1 MYEDLKKLRALSD
14 LDAELLI
21 LREALSLRP
30 RRERESGARLR
41 EREESV
47 AAREREIKDRKLAC
61 DMAEREI
68 REKEAKVAD
77 LQVKLNTCRSNEEY
91 QILKAQIARL
101 LEEIDSDQERALEE
115 IGKLEAIEAV
125 REVRRAELEE
135 VRREHE
141 RIRADVAR
149 EIAEVETRLRS
160 EEARRAGLLAALDG
174 ENRALYERLLA
185 RYRSP
190 VVVPVEDEMCQGC
203 HMSVTPQMVSKLMLD
218 RELVFCKTCQRILY
232 LDGDA

>member
-1 MYEDLKKLRALSD
+1 MHEDLKRLKALSD
-14 LDAELLI
+14 LDAELLH

-30 RRERESGARLR
+30 RREREAEDRLR
-41 EREESV
+41 ERETAA
-47 AAREREIKDRKLAC
+47 AAREQEIKDRKLAC

-68 REKEAKVAD
+68 REKEGKVSE

-101 LEEIDSDQERALEE
+101 QEEIDADQERAIED
-115 IGKLEAIEAV
+115 IGRLEALQAA

-135 VRREHE
+135 VRREYE
-141 RIRADVAR
+141 RVRADVAKDT
-149 EIAEVETRLRS
+149 AETESRLR
-160 EEARRAGLLAALDG
+160 EKEGRRAEILAGIEG

-185 RYRSP
+185 RYRSA
-190 VVVPVEDEMCQGC
+190 VVVPVEDGMCQGC

-218 RELVFCKTCQRILY
+218 RELVFCKTCQRVLF